1 MSNKYASPV
10 GIIKKDIYVI
20 KNDINN
26 KLYVGQ
32 SLNAEERF
40 TSHCKGDYNNSLI
53 DKAIQKYGKSIF
65 GLKLLKVKLK
75 IIMKEKFFG

>member
-40 TSHCKGDYNNSLI
+40 TSHCKGDYNNFLI

>member
-20 KNDINN
+20 INN

-40 TSHCKGDYNNSLI
+40 MSHCKGDYNNSLI
-53 DKAIQKYGKSIF
+53 DKAIQKYGKKHF
-65 GLKLLKVKLK
+65 WFE
-75 IIMKEKFFG
+75 IIESQIENYNEREVF

>member
-32 SLNAEERF
+32 SLNAEKRF
-40 TSHCKGDYNNSLI
+40 MSHCKGDYNNSLI
-53 DKAIQKYGKSIF
+53 DKAIQKYGKNIF

>member
-40 TSHCKGDYNNSLI
+40 TLHCKGDYNNSLI
-53 DKAIQKYGKSIF
+53 DKAIQKYGKKHF